1 MWGILENRMPTPTG
15 VSNPLQ
21 VFMFDKSVLQIN
33 TLENI
38 SKVFTN
44 P

>member
-21 VFMFDKSVLQIN
+21 VFKFDKSNLQIN
-33 TLENI
+33 TLEKN
-38 SKVFTN
+38 SKVFMN